1 MASVLISGPAGAG
14 KSQEAKRRR
23 DAATAPT
30 VVADFQSIV
39 AALLAQ
45 TRGPDGKYPERPE
58 WILPLA
64 EYTRRAVITA
74 ARQRGIDVIATN
86 SDGDP
91 GRRRFLLEIIGPD
104 PNAPTAPTG
113 EIIVDP
119 GEEAI
124 ARRLAGKSGR
134 LSRACKQASDR
145 WYRRLPGR
153 RR

>member
-45 TRGPDGKYPERPE
+45 TRGPDGKFPPRPE

-64 EYTRRAVITA
+64 EYTRRAIIA
-74 ARQRGIDVIATN
+74 GAKARQIDVIATN

-91 GRRRFLLEIIGPD
+91 GRRRFLLDILGPD
-104 PNAPTAPTG
+104 DAE
-113 EIIVDP
+113 EIVVDP
-119 GEEAI
+119 GETEVSQRLIDQRTKRVSVECKRAI
-124 ARRLAGKSGR
+124 G
-134 LSRACKQASDR
+134 R
-145 WYRRLPGR
+145 WYGRMGR

>member
-1 MASVLISGPAGAG
+1 MTLPSVGA
-14 KSQEAKRRR
+14 
-23 DAATAPT
+23 T
-30 VVADFQSIV
+30 
-39 AALLAQ
+39 
-45 TRGPDGKYPERPE
+45 DGKYPERPE

-64 EYTRRAVITA
+64 EYTRRTVITA
-74 ARQRGIDVIATN
+74 ARKRGIDVVATN

-91 GRRRFLLEIIGPD
+91 GRRRFLLEILGPRRED
-104 PNAPTAPTG
+104 FGPALGDTE

-119 GEEAI
+119 GEEEI

-145 WYRRLPGR
+145 WYRHLSGR